1 MNPKK
6 AIIFDAGA
14 IISLSMN
21 GLLDELVKLKKI
33 FNGNFLITKQ
43 VRNELIGKPIK
54 IKRFELEALKA
65 QKLLED
71 KVLEEANSCGISDSL
86 IESQTK
92 EMMDTANGIF
102 GDKVGNINIMQI
114 GEASCLA
121 LSRIL
126 QEKGIDNVI
135 VIDERTTRM
144 LAEKPENLRNLLRKK
159 LHAKITFLKKDF
171 KHFENFKIIRSAE
184 LMYIAWKKGLLSIKK
199 GNVLDA
205 VLYALKSKGCS
216 ISETEID
223 EIKRL
228 K

>member
-1 MNPKK
+1 MTLKK
-6 AIIFDAGA
+6 AIVFDAGA
-14 IISLSMN
+14 LISLSMN

-33 FNGNFLITKQ
+33 FNGSFLITKQ
-43 VRNELIGKPIK
+43 VRNELVEKPLK

-65 QKLLED
+65 QKLIDD
-71 KVLEEANSCGISDSL
+71 KILEEAHAYGIDDSL

-92 EMMDTANGIF
+92 EMMNIANEIF
-102 GDKVGNINIMQI
+102 ADKAGNLNIMQI

-121 LSRIL
+121 LSKIL
-126 QEKGIDNVI
+126 QKKGIENVL

-144 LAEKPENLRNLLRKK
+144 LIEKPENLKNLLQRK
-159 LHAKITFLKKDF
+159 LHTKINFLKKNF
-171 KHFENFKIIRSAE
+171 KHFENFKVIRSSE
-184 LMYIAWKKGLLSIKK
+184 LMYVAWKKNLLDLKK

-205 VLYALKSKGCS
+205 ILYALKFKGCS
-216 ISETEID
+216 ISEEEID